1 MFGMGVMELVLILVI
16 ILLLFGGG
24 KIASLGSGIGKGIRN
39 FKSSVK
45 GEDEIDVTP
54 RELPR
59 DGKDKK

>member
-1 MFGMGVMELVLILVI
+1 MFGLGVMELVLILVI

-59 DGKDKK
+59 EEKKK